1 MSKLNIDQQTIK
13 ELFSNKRSDF
23 LIPDYQRPYAWGE
36 EECQTLWDDIF
47 IFAFPENDYSRFKSD
62 EDEYFLGPI
71 VTFKN
76 GEGKL
81 EIIDGQQRLTT
92 LMLLLRAFYSKFGNM
107 KDANA
112 ISTSDDIAKCIWKTD
127 EFGNPDKNRLKIDSE
142 VSTDEDKK
150 EFLSILKSGN
160 VSAAQ
165 KSRYAKTYRF
175 FQEKINTF
183 LQEYPSYFAYL
194 PTRILNNCIL
204 LPIEAESQ
212 DTALRI
218 FSTLNDRGK
227 PLSDTDIFKAQFY
240 KYYSD
245 QGKKEE
251 FITRWKELEVLCE
264 DIFDAPSG
272 SPMDELFTR
281 YMYYER
287 AKQGIKFTTT
297 EALRKFYEKDQYVL
311 LKREETLSNLE
322 KLAAFWRNVLRQDDS
337 VFSERI
343 LRRLAVLNYAPN
355 GMWTYLVSVYFMQYK
370 DAGDLLEEKAFY
382 EFLNKITAFIW
393 AYAFMRPG
401 VNALRSP
408 SYPEMIEIVNNRTV
422 DFEEY
427 KFDADAVHNVI
438 ENYVFTNGRPIT
450 KSMLAW
456 WAYNNENQKLIPLD
470 VSLEIEHIYSRKRQ
484 ENEGSLTDKNSLE
497 SLGNKALLEKNVNI
511 RASDYRFDDKKKYY
525 QGFKNDK
532 GKDKAGTR
540 NFELLEMAKEKE
552 DFTEK
557 DIVKR
562 KKEIIEAFIGY
573 LRQNNLLN
581 E

>member
-13 ELFSNKRSDF
+13 ELFANKRSDF

-36 EECQTLWDDIF
+36 TECQTLWDDIF
-47 IFAFPENDYSRFKSD
+47 AFAFPENDYSRFKSD

-76 GEGKL
+76 DYNKL

-92 LMLLLRAFYSKFGNM
+92 LMLLLRAFFSKFGNM
-107 KDANA
+107 KDTNA
-112 ISTSDDIAKCIWKTD
+112 ISTSEDIAKCIWKTD
-127 EFGNPDKNRLKIDSE
+127 EFGNPDKNKLKIDSE
-142 VSTDEDKK
+142 VSTDDDKE
-150 EFLSILKSGN
+150 EFLSILKTGVVDS
-160 VSAAQ
+160 AQ

-175 FQEKINTF
+175 FQEKINEF
-183 LQEYPSYFAYL
+183 LSEYPSYFAYL

-240 KYYSD
+240 KFYSD
-245 QGKKEE
+245 QGRKEE
-251 FITRWKELEVLCE
+251 FIKRWKELEVICG

-287 AKQGIKFTTT
+287 AKQGIKITTT
-297 EALRKFYEKDQYVL
+297 EALRKFYEKDKYAI
-311 LKREETLSNLE
+311 LKREETLDNLE
-322 KLAAFWRNVLRQDDS
+322 TLAQFWKSVLSQDDMI
-337 VFSERI
+337 FSDKI

-370 DAGDLLEEKAFY
+370 DENNLLEEQAFY

-393 AYAFMRPG
+393 MYAFMRPG

-408 SYPEMIEIVNNRTV
+408 AYPEMIEIVNDRVV

-427 KFDADAVHNVI
+427 RFEADAVRNAI
-438 ENYVFTNGRPIT
+438 ENYAFTNGRPIT

-456 WAYNNENQKLIPLD
+456 WGYHDEKQQLIPLD
-470 VSLEIEHIYSRKRQ
+470 VALEIEHIFSRKRQ
-484 ENEGSLTDKNSLE
+484 ENEGSLTDKNRLE
-497 SLGNKALLEKNVNI
+497 SLGNKILLEKNINI
-511 RASDYRFDDKKKYY
+511 RASDYRFSDKKKYY
-525 QGFKNDK
+525 NGFTNDK
-532 GKDKAGTR
+532 GKYKAGTQ
-540 NFELLEMAKEKE
+540 NTELVMMAEQKD
-552 DFTEK
+552 DFCEE
-557 DIVKR
+557 DIVVR
-562 KKEIIEAFIGY
+562 KKAIIDSFIGY
-573 LRQNNLLN
+573 LKQNKLTL